1 MSTDDRTHDPLGLG
15 PRLHDL
21 DTLLRENERLRKALD
36 DCTRS
41 HQRMNVDYE
50 RALGLLEETD
60 REALAALYEAT
71 ADLLDFFTG
80 MSEGEPRP
88 VFEAAER
95 ALALAAARLGRTG
108 QEDDGDG
115 RD

>member
-1 MSTDDRTHDPLGLG
+1 MSTDDRTHDPLGIG
-15 PRLHDL
+15 PRLRDL
-21 DTLLRENERLRKALD
+21 DTLLRENERLRK
-36 DCTRS
+36 
-41 HQRMNVDYE
+41 
-50 RALGLLEETD
+50 
-60 REALAALYEAT
+60 ALAALYEAT